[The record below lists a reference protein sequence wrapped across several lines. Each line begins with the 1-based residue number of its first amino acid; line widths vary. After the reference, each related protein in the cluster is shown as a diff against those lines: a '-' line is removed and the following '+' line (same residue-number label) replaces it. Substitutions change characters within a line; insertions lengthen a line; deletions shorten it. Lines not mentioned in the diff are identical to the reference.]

1 MDDKTENEATDPDL
15 ISAYSRS
22 EALADGLLVNVT
34 ETAREAGFL
43 YPVALTRAAWE
54 LCVALSPPAERA
66 GNDERGRLWDVLW
79 MMRWAVGRSRGGPD
93 IAFELLCVTT
103 STRPSRVAL
112 RAVVG
117 PGDDAEP
124 VVTVMLPEES

>member
-1 MDDKTENEATDPDL
+1 
-15 ISAYSRS
+15 
-22 EALADGLLVNVT
+22 
-34 ETAREAGFL
+34 
-43 YPVALTRAAWE
+43 
-54 LCVALSPPAERA
+54 
-66 GNDERGRLWDVLW
+66 LWDVIW

-103 STRPSRVAL
+103 SVRASRVAL